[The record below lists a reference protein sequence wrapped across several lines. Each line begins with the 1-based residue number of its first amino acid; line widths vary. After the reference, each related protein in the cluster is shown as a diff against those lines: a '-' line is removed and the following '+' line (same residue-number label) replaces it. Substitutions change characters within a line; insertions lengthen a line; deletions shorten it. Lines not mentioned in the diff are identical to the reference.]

1 MATLHNTMP
10 AIGPAQ
16 RAARQTG
23 VTQTG
28 VTQTG
33 PAHPEVQQAGPTQ
46 TEPATERRVLAVA
59 CGVHAL
65 HDGYTDLIYVLLPIW
80 QTEFALSYAALGALR
95 MLYTG
100 AMAGLQ
106 MPATLLARRFGA
118 VTVLTLGTALAA
130 CAYLTIGVTGA
141 GFVLLAAALM
151 VGGAGSATQHPLA
164 SALIARAYSGTRART
179 ALGTYNFAGDL
190 GKMALPAAVAWLLVL
205 MPWRHA
211 LGLIGVLGLLV
222 AAGIVLLLPRA
233 TGRTIAPQSHAAADL
248 PDAPAPR
255 RGAFLLL
262 LAIGILDSGTRMGF
276 LSFLPFILRAKGA
289 PTPTI
294 GVALTLIFAGG
305 AAGKLVCGLL
315 GARLGVLRAVILTEV
330 ATALGIFALAPLPLI
345 GALAC
350 LPLIGIALN
359 GTSSVLYG
367 TVPELVTPARRER
380 AFGLFYTGTIGGGAI
395 APVLYGMVGDAIGPA
410 HAIMVVAAVCL
421 ATLPLAWALN
431 PSLQNLSR

>member
-1 MATLHNTMP
+1 MAIFRETAP
-10 AIGPAQ
+10 AIGTTRTETA
-16 RAARQTG
+16 
-23 VTQTG
+23 TQ
-28 VTQTG
+28 
-33 PAHPEVQQAGPTQ
+33 H
-46 TEPATERRVLAVA
+46 RVLSVA
-59 CGVHAL
+59 CGAHAL

-106 MPATLLARRFGA
+106 VPATLLARRFGA
-118 VTVLTLGTALAA
+118 PTVLTLGTCLAA

-141 GFVLLAAALM
+141 GFILLAAALLA
-151 VGGAGSATQHPLA
+151 GGAGSSTQHPLA
-164 SALIARAYSGTRART
+164 SALIARAYDGPRARA

-190 GKMALPAAVAWLLVL
+190 GKMALPAALAWLLVL

-211 LGLIGVLGLLV
+211 LGLIGVLGLAV
-222 AAGIVLLLPRA
+222 AAGILLLLPRA
-233 TGRTIAPQSHAAADL
+233 TGRTVAPMAHVSAATLPSAAA
-248 PDAPAPR
+248 APR
-255 RGAFLLL
+255 HGPFLLL

-276 LSFLPFILRAKGA
+276 LAFLPFVLRAKGA
-289 PTPTI
+289 ATPTI
-294 GVALTLIFAGG
+294 GLALTLIFAGG

-315 GARLGVLRAVILTEV
+315 GARLGVLRAVLLTEV
-330 ATALGIFALAPLPLI
+330 ATALGIFALAPLPLV

-350 LPLIGIALN
+350 LPLIGVALN

-367 TVPELVTPARRER
+367 TVPELVTPARREW

-395 APVLYGMVGDAIGPA
+395 APVLYGMVGDAIGPTQ
-410 HAIMVVAAVCL
+410 AIMVVALVCL

-431 PSLQNLSR
+431 PSLQRAASRAPADRARR